1 MAYQTIT
8 VRPISG
14 ALGAEIEGI
23 DIARDISQQAF
34 AEIHQAFLE
43 HSVLFFRN
51 QNLPPERQIAF
62 AKRFGPV
69 MQDPFMKAPDGLPEL
84 MIVVKEKHEK
94 QNFAEGWHSDN
105 TYLDRPPL
113 GSFLYSVEV
122 PDYGGDTMFASQYR
136 AYEALSPGMKK
147 MLDGMKAIH
156 TPRSYAEAIASRQFI
171 ENPGME
177 MRDDAVMENALKIVN
192 EHPVVRTH
200 PETNR
205 KALYVNAAYTIRFKD
220 WTEEESKPVLEYLY
234 AHCVRPEFTCRFRW
248 TPGTLTFW
256 DNRCVQHNP
265 INDYHG
271 QRRVMHRVTA
281 EGDRPF

>member
-8 VRPISG
+8 VKPISG

-23 DIARDISQQAF
+23 DIAQDISQQAF
-34 AEIHQAFLE
+34 AEIHRAFLE

-51 QNLPPERQIAF
+51 QDLPPERQIAF

-69 MQDPFMKAPDGLPEL
+69 MHDPFMKAPDGFPEL

-147 MLDGMKAIH
+147 MLDGMKAVH
-156 TPRSYAEAIASRQFI
+156 TPRSYAEAIANRQFI
-171 ENPGME
+171 ENPGMV
-177 MRDDAVMENALKIVN
+177 MRDDAVMENALKTVN

-220 WTEEESKPVLEYLY
+220 WTEEESKPILDYLI

-265 INDYHG
+265 INDYQG
-271 QRRVMHRVTA
+271 QRRVMRRVTA

>member
-34 AEIHQAFLE
+34 AEIHRAFLE

-147 MLDGMKAIH
+147 MLDGMKAVH
-156 TPRSYAEAIASRQFI
+156 TARSYAEAIASRQFV

-220 WTEEESKPVLEYLY
+220 WTEEESKPVLDYLY